1 MRPWELELEGS
12 IETLEIDSSALVGN
26 PLGDR
31 ATRPLL
37 VYLPP
42 SYGVSSD
49 KRYPV
54 VYVLQGFGS
63 AVPSWLHPDSTFEP
77 TYPESAD
84 ALFASG
90 TAPECLLVFVDGWT
104 SLGGSQFL
112 DSTAVGRYHTYLV
125 DDVVPLVD
133 DRFRTLA
140 APAHR
145 AVQGKSSG
153 GYGALVSAMKRPD
166 VFGAVA
172 AHSADGCF
180 ELSMLPLIA
189 AAYRALRDEYGSDYA
204 RWWEDF
210 GSRRAFSK
218 PTDGPLL
225 ECYALSA
232 CYSPGTAPGTEQTVE
247 LPFDPATGRI
257 RDEVFTRWCKL
268 DPVEMAPKHLEALA
282 SLSAIWIDCGRS
294 DEHFLDVAT
303 DQLAAVLGEAGI
315 EHHYE
320 LFAGGHRRTGHR
332 YPLALSYL
340 AERLSLAA

>member
-1 MRPWELELEGS
+1 MRPWEAELAGS
-12 IETLEIDSSALVGN
+12 VETLEIDSAALEDN

-31 ATRPLL
+31 ATRPVL

-42 SYGVSSD
+42 SYRDALD

-63 AVPSWLHPDSTFEP
+63 AVPSWLHPASTFEL

-84 ALFASG
+84 ALFMSRA
-90 TAPECLLVFVDGWT
+90 APECLIAFVDAWT

-125 DDVVPLVD
+125 DDVVTFVD
-133 DRFRTLA
+133 GRFRTLA
-140 APAHR
+140 SPAHR

-153 GYGALVSAMKRPD
+153 GYGALVTAMKRPD

-189 AAYRALRDEYGSDYA
+189 AAYRALRDEYDSDYVA
-204 RWWEDF
+204 WWEDF
-210 GSRRAFSK
+210 RSRRAFSR

-232 CYSPGTAPGTEQTVE
+232 CYSPGLAPGTEHTVE
-247 LPFDPATGRI
+247 LPFDPTTGQI
-257 RDEVFTRWCKL
+257 RKDVFARWCEL
-268 DPVEMAPKHLEALA
+268 DPVAMAPSHLDALA
-282 SLSAIWIDCGRS
+282 SLGAIWIDCGRS
-294 DEHFLDVAT
+294 DEHFLDVAA
-303 DQLAAVLGEAGI
+303 DQLAAVLSKAGI
-315 EHHYE
+315 EHHHE
-320 LFAGGHRRTGHR
+320 LFAGGHRRTEHR
-332 YPLALSYL
+332 YPLALAYL
-340 AERLSLAA
+340 AKRLAPVT